1 MIKNNALEIY
11 VHIPFCVKKCFYCD
25 FLSMPA
31 EVSVQ
36 GAYMEALLKE
46 ISGRSKEYTGY
57 EVTSIFFGGGTPSI
71 VESKW
76 IKGLMST
83 IKQHYFVAQNAE
95 ITIEVNPGTANKE
108 KLQVFLNSG
117 INRISIG
124 LQSTND
130 ELLRRLGRIHT
141 YAQFEAV
148 YSMARQIGFSNI
160 NVDLMSGLPEQTL
173 EDYQNTIQRV
183 LHLQP
188 PPNHISAY
196 SLIVEEGTP
205 FGEQEQNGTLA
216 LPEEDVERQMY
227 ELTREMLEQEG
238 YLRYEISNYALP
250 GYECKHNCGYWKRV
264 DYVGFGIG
272 AASLVQN
279 NRFANGDKIQEY
291 IKNPLATPNK
301 QLLSKEEQIEEYI
314 FLGLRLIQGVNKE
327 EFFSVFGIK
336 IEEIYG
342 DIIHKNIKM
351 DLLLDK
357 DGYVLLTQKGLDLS
371 NYVMAQFLLEY

>member
-1 MIKNNALEIY
+1 MIKNNSLEIY

-25 FLSMPA
+25 FLSMSA
-31 EVSVQ
+31 DTLVQ
-36 GAYMEALLKE
+36 AAYMEALLKE
-46 ISGRSKEYTGY
+46 ISGRSKEYAEY

-76 IKGLMST
+76 IECLMNT
-83 IKQHYFVAQNAE
+83 IKQHYVVVQNAE
-95 ITIEVNPGTANKE
+95 ITIEVNPGTTDKE
-108 KLQVFLNSG
+108 KLQVFYHSG

-130 ELLRRLGRIHT
+130 ELLRSLGRIHT
-141 YAQFEAV
+141 YTQFEAV

-160 NVDLMSGLPEQTL
+160 NVDLMSGLPQQTL
-173 EDYQNTIQRV
+173 EDYGNTIQTV
-183 LHLQP
+183 LQLQP

-205 FGEQEQNGTLA
+205 FGEQAQNGTLE
-216 LPEEDVERQMY
+216 LPDEDVDRQMY
-227 ELTREMLEQEG
+227 ELTKEMLEQEG

-264 DYVGFGIG
+264 NYVGFGIG

-279 NRFANGDKIQEY
+279 KRFSNSDNIQDY
-291 IKNPLATPNK
+291 IKNPLATP
-301 QLLSKEEQIEEYI
+301 QEHLLSKEEQIEEFI
-314 FLGLRLIQGVNKE
+314 FLGLRLIEGVNKE
-327 EFFSVFGIK
+327 EFFSIFGIS
-336 IEEIYG
+336 IEDIYG
-342 DIIHKNIKM
+342 EIISKNINNN
-351 DLLLDK
+351 LLSDK
-357 DGYVLLTQKGLDLS
+357 NGCILLTPKGLDIS